1 MECRRLYT
9 LIALFR
15 AKPGRN
21 GVQSA
26 RGRSPGSADHST
38 SVIRGIRVHPS
49 YICES
54 PFSLRCYQRHDTEV
68 STETERR
75 PLPRSPEHLL
85 PDIRSRKRCGRHEE
99 DRRTDMGDVLV
110 ERIRRAQPG
119 LQRLKMRRV
128 VLVGNEQQPRRILR
142 PPLFSWAAS
151 RICAVSGMTNS
162 PSGSFFAKSGVSNSC
177 VPVSGAP
184 DILWRPSTL
193 FWLLTRLVSQFS
205 IRIWILRTT

>member
-21 GVQSA
+21 GVQST

-38 SVIRGIRVHPS
+38 SVICGIRVHPS

-54 PFSLRCYQRHDTEV
+54 SFSLRYYQRHDTEV

-85 PDIRSRKRCGRHEE
+85 PDIRSRKRRGRHEE

-128 VLVGNEQQPRRILR
+128 VLVGNEQQPRIQKPEPIDTVGIVVGTPENLEAAIVLVGGQPDMRRLGYDQFPFRVLLCKIRRVEFIR
-142 PPLFSWAAS
+142 P
-151 RICAVSGMTNS
+151 RQ
-162 PSGSFFAKSGVSNSC
+162 
-177 VPVSGAP
+177 
-184 DILWRPSTL
+184 R
-193 FWLLTRLVSQFS
+193 
-205 IRIWILRTT
+205 